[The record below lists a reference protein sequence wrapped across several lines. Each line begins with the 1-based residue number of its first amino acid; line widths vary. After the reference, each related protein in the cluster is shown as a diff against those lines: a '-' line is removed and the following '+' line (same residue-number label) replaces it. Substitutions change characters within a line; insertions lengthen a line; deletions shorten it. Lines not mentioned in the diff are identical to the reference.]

1 MGVTFP
7 DIYAYL
13 HSLDISQK
21 GKLFERLARSYLLC
35 LDKYNFKEVYGWY
48 DWEYR
53 ESIRDIG
60 IDLVGEQHNG
70 DLIAIQCKCY
80 QREGA
85 LSKSDADSFLALA
98 SREFEN
104 KKFAG
109 SIIIST
115 ANGVSDNLYKTI
127 EKQTPP
133 CHTILYFD
141 LESADLDWSKEA
153 ASLRPAHALRD
164 YQRQAIEKTIA
175 GFENNDKGQL
185 LMACGTGKTFTSL
198 RLVEAMGVRWV
209 LVLAPSLNLI
219 SQMSTEYS
227 KLKDAGRRQHHL
239 VVCSDKTIHG
249 KEYDTIA
256 DTPID
261 VPATTDPHE
270 ISRFLL
276 KAYPEKEICL
286 VFSTYQSLAKIHDAF
301 EENQTLRPF
310 DLVICDE
317 AHNIAGKENTMFD
330 LVIRDFQAHYEKV
343 LFMTA
348 TPKLYSLEEQVKAS
362 SKNVSV
368 TSMDDETKY
377 GEVFFNYTFKKA
389 IEEDNLC
396 DYELVI
402 FEVKSKNLP
411 PTDKGYFEVYNHLED
426 EEVTR
431 SLEELFVKYKLEKTI
446 SFARK
451 IENSKKFK
459 NVLRGHEGFIN
470 IEHVD
475 GGFPT
480 SERYQ
485 LISWL
490 AGKDY
495 AIESK
500 REESTGKTYR
510 ILSNARCLSEGV
522 DVPSVNGIIFL
533 NPKGSMIDIIQS
545 IGRAIRKSRGKEKGY
560 ILIPIIL
567 PEAFNEKQALGRS
580 DYKAVLD
587 VLLALRAYDDE
598 QDLREL
604 LKHKVRFERLSE
616 EPSEQHKEKPEQLY
630 FRFEEL
636 LKDKVVELESFVR
649 KTYLTAWF
657 KKIPDLL
664 THLRTSFEEHKP
676 AIQKELDEIRL
687 SFQNTIREDIEE
699 SDIRE
704 VFIQHILTNSIL
716 DEVFQTYNF
725 STNNPLSKQFSEIE
739 TRFFGA
745 EALRPLHGEI
755 KTLLANMKSIVMQKD
770 TFEDKYTFLIN
781 LYEGFYEA
789 YDRKM
794 VDKLGIVYT
803 PKEVVDFIVRSSDEL
818 LQKHFDANLATR
830 EVDILDPCTG
840 TGTFVFR
847 LLEHLFE
854 RYGREDFLYKYRKE
868 IYCNELVL
876 LAYYIGT
883 LCIESKFMEKIKH
896 HEKFEG
902 IVYQDTLDL
911 LEFAGGGIGE
921 PTLFGAA
928 SDDNYL
934 RRKKQNQKKMTVIM
948 GNPPYSANQANV
960 NENNQNRRYP
970 VIENRIRN
978 TYTLLSKSQ
987 ANKSDDTYVSF
998 IRWSSDRIHEK
1009 GILAFV
1015 TNSGFIENKA
1025 FDGFRAAV
1033 EEEFDY
1039 VYLVDLGGNVRKYL
1053 SDPNIFIGEKHT
1065 IFGKSAATGVCI
1077 FFFIKTGEKK
1087 PKAEIKYIH
1096 PFEIEELRT
1105 QKLKFLSEN
1114 SISDLTFE
1122 KITPRKGYWLDTQ
1135 ETGFNELIPVVS
1147 KDKAEKTIFDL
1158 SSSGVTTNRDHWIY
1172 DLDERILQDKVKY
1185 FIETYNNLIKK
1196 YHGSEKAFENI
1207 NIKWDQSLQAR
1218 FKAKQSIQFNKKKLV
1233 RSIYRPF
1240 SIKYSFLEDNMIRSK
1255 SNATKLFGKN
1265 LDKENVCIGFI
1276 PPPGRGRF
1284 NALTTNI
1291 IPELCHMDT
1300 SSPSSLLPLYR
1311 YEGNERQDNITDGS
1325 LEKFRAHYKDDTIT
1339 KPDIFHYVYAVFH
1352 NPDYVEK
1359 YRVDLQRGLPRV
1371 PFYKDFHELA
1381 GLGHELMRLHIDFEK
1396 AEKHKA
1402 VKLIESEGDIRPF
1415 LKAEKNKKREYTG
1428 TIFLDSIT
1436 RFEGIP
1442 PRAFAYKLG
1451 HSSPME
1457 WVLKQ
1462 HAPKSP
1468 TAKDKQNYAKI
1479 FELFNTP
1486 ENEFRRY
1493 KEVSRPYLIDL
1504 IPRLVTVSL
1513 KTLEMREKVRG
1524 RGFDNTKIC
1533 T

>member
-1 MGVTFP
+1 MTFP

-141 LESADLDWSKEA
+141 LESADLDWSKET
-153 ASLRPAHALRD
+153 ASLKPAHALRD

-198 RLVEAMGVRWV
+198 RLVEAMGVKRV

-227 KLKDAGRRQHHL
+227 RLRDAGRRQHHL

-256 DTPID
+256 DTRID

-377 GEVFFNYTFKKA
+377 GGVFFNYTFKKA

-490 AGKDY
+490 AGKDH

-567 PEAFNEKQALGRS
+567 PEAFNEKQALGKS

-948 GNPPYSANQANV
+948 GNPPYSANQG
-960 NENNQNRRYP
+960 NENEMNKNREYP
-970 VIENRIRN
+970 AVDQKI
-978 TYTLLSKSQ
+978 K
-987 ANKSDDTYVSF
+987 DTYVKLGTATLKNQLYDSLVRF
-998 IRWSSDRIHEK
+998 IRWSSERIHEK
-1009 GILAFV
+1009 GVLAFV
-1015 TNSGFIENKA
+1015 TNSSFLDSRT
-1025 FDGFRAAV
+1025 FDGFRNSI
-1033 EEEFDY
+1033 EQEFDY

-1053 SDPNIFIGEKHT
+1053 NDVHYT
-1065 IFGKSAATGVCI
+1065 ISGSNNNVFGIQTGVCI
-1077 FFFIKTGEKK
+1077 SFLIKTGEKK
-1087 PKAEIKYIH
+1087 PKAEIKYVH
-1096 PFEIEELRT
+1096 PFEIETLRT
-1105 QKLKFLSEN
+1105 EKLEYLSKN
-1114 SISDLTFE
+1114 SIADLGFE
-1122 KITPRKGYWLDTQ
+1122 KVTPRKGYWLDTQ
-1135 ETGFNELIPVVS
+1135 ETDFDELMPVAS
-1147 KDKAEKTIFDL
+1147 EDKKESAIFDFM
-1158 SSSGVTTNRDHWIY
+1158 SNGVKTNRDLWVY
-1172 DLDERILQDKVKY
+1172 DLDERILREKITY
-1185 FIETYNNLIKK
+1185 FIDTYNELQKDFQ
-1196 YHGSEKAFENI
+1196 GDEKAFENI
-1207 NIKWDQSLQAR
+1207 DIKWSSTLKNL
-1218 FKAKQSIQFNKKKLV
+1218 FLSKADCMWQKNKIIN
-1233 RSIYRPF
+1233 SMYRPF
-1240 SIKYSFLEDNMIRSK
+1240 CKNLFYSDKILNDRLTQNHHTI
-1255 SNATKLFGKN
+1255 FGQN
-1265 LDKENVCIGFI
+1265 LDKENVCISFN
-1276 PPPGRGRF
+1276 GRS
-1284 NALTTNI
+1284 TE
-1291 IPELCHMDT
+1291 ELNPLASKILFDLEFTGACKGL
-1300 SSPSSLLPLYR
+1300 SLYR

-1339 KPDIFHYVYAVFH
+1339 KLNIFHYVYAVFH
-1352 NPDYVEK
+1352 NQDYVEK

-1371 PFYKDFHELA
+1371 PFYKDFHELV

-1513 KTLEMREKVRG
+1513 RTMEMREKVRG
-1524 RGFDNTKIC
+1524 RG
-1533 T
+1533 